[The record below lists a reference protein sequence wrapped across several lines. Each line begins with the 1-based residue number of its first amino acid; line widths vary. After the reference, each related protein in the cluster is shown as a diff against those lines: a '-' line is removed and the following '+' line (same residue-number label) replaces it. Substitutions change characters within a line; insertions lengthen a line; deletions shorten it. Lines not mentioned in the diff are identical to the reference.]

1 MKKPHLRWEGGAYR
15 WEMLSVHNRSV
26 RVATNGTTIS
36 ARIGEVESSMG
47 STAAVGVVGRS
58 VGLLRSGIPAA
69 GVAVATT
76 IRGIAAIVG
85 LGLSLS
91 RRLCLGFSLRLGCC
105 LGVGILLRSL
115 GVVHLFDGGVE
126 LALLVGV
133 GLRVG
138 HVLLVEDGVRLV
150 DRLPE
155 AIAGGVVS
163 HLPVGV
169 LERLVRAVNTLPEL
183 RLGGFSFAD
192 IVTPLPLFLPS
203 GGADYYVHPNSSYI
217 DPRAQQ
223 MQQRDLAV
231 PAGVRYLRM
240 PVEGE
245 GRIHGA
251 VRPRAFVMP
260 SPDSDLDGPGGGLGS
275 PLLREDPF

>member
-1 MKKPHLRWEGGAYR
+1 MRGRLLSYAGYEGILIRFLDTQDRTGGLLAVKQEIHEKGITGKTRGIREDPVIGNDTAHMKKPHLRWEGGAYR

-115 GVVHLFDGGVE
+115 EVVHLFDGGSS
-126 LALLVGV
+126 
-133 GLRVG
+133 
-138 HVLLVEDGVRLV
+138 
-150 DRLPE
+150 LP
-155 AIAGGVVS
+155 
-163 HLPVGV
+163 
-169 LERLVRAVNTLPEL
+169 
-183 RLGGFSFAD
+183 FSS
-192 IVTPLPLFLPS
+192 V
-203 GGADYYVHPNSSYI
+203 
-217 DPRAQQ
+217 
-223 MQQRDLAV
+223 
-231 PAGVRYLRM
+231 
-240 PVEGE
+240 
-245 GRIHGA
+245 
-251 VRPRAFVMP
+251 
-260 SPDSDLDGPGGGLGS
+260 
-275 PLLREDPF
+275 

>member
-1 MKKPHLRWEGGAYR
+1 M
-15 WEMLSVHNRSV
+15 
-26 RVATNGTTIS
+26 
-36 ARIGEVESSMG
+36 
-47 STAAVGVVGRS
+47 
-58 VGLLRSGIPAA
+58 
-69 GVAVATT
+69 
-76 IRGIAAIVG
+76 
-85 LGLSLS
+85 
-91 RRLCLGFSLRLGCC
+91 GFSLRLGCC

-183 RLGGFSFAD
+183 RLGGFQ
-192 IVTPLPLFLPS
+192 LL
-203 GGADYYVHPNSSYI
+203 GE
-217 DPRAQQ
+217 
-223 MQQRDLAV
+223 LAV
-231 PAGVRYLRM
+231 HDFLQGVVQRLGLGVGFVSVLGVGVLRLNELPCHPLIRLGVGNTSETLRLLDGVVELVQQLGLLELVRLVGDGGRLVYRLRELGVGGFGSNDRVVVCRSLEMRPIRIATYTGDENEDDGCDGNRFTAASVCCGFGLFRVLHVVDGVRILDVFILGGWCVSLDR
-240 PVEGE
+240 G
-245 GRIHGA
+245 GF
-251 VRPRAFVMP
+251 RA
-260 SPDSDLDGPGGGLGS
+260 L
-275 PLLREDPF
+275 